1 MTPLNCLSLHAA
13 TLGIEA
19 STDESGVGSIRH
31 AAPVTGLYTRTFFCL
46 KHSLFHKLLC
56 IFWASEPTSLP
67 PRSLPELPCLL
78 HTSPHPSTPAPA
90 SRGCVSDGSCCGCWL
105 LPLLRLYLQHP
116 VLCLAHR
123 RCLINGCRTHPDK
136 KGCELLMRSGSTHR
150 PPRHLAVIE

>member
-1 MTPLNCLSLHAA
+1 MSSRGLCSVHMRTSVPFDQGPRFMTPLNCLSLHAA

-31 AAPVTGLYTRTFFCL
+31 AAPVTGLYTRTFLCL

-90 SRGCVSDGSCCGCWL
+90 SRGCVSDGSACPSPIG
-105 LPLLRLYLQHP
+105 PGALLRLLAPAAAPAVSPAPSP
-116 VLCLAHR
+116 VP
-123 RCLINGCRTHPDK
+123 GT
-136 KGCELLMRSGSTHR
+136 
-150 PPRHLAVIE
+150 